1 MQKKLVRK
9 TTTTVEEFLEDE
21 GEVQGAAQGQ
31 REDEEDDGREADDA
45 DVPAGRA
52 AGRGGVVP
60 KSTQNPG
67 RQRIRS

>member
-21 GEVQGAAQGQ
+21 GGAQAQ

-45 DVPAGRA
+45 DVPAGR
-52 AGRGGVVP
+52 GSVVP